1 MINFN
6 IEIEKFRITERRKKK
21 RWLNDL
27 ISQENYNLL
36 ELNYIFLNDEALLKI
51 NKEYLNHDTYTDII
65 TFDNSE
71 EKKSIEGDIFI
82 SVDRIREN
90 ALMFRVSFETEMI
103 RVMAH
108 GLLHLCGYLDKKKKD
123 IKNMREKENYYLEQ
137 YGKF

>member
-1 MINFN
+1 MISFN
-6 IEIEKFRITERRKKK
+6 IEIENFKITERRKKK
-21 RWLNDL
+21 KWLNDL
-27 ISQENYNLL
+27 IFQENYKLL

-51 NKEYLNHDTYTDII
+51 NKEYLHHDTYTDII

-71 EKKSIEGDIFI
+71 ENKIIEGDIFM
-82 SVDRIREN
+82 SVDRIKEN
-90 ALMFRVSFETEMI
+90 ALLFNVSFETEMI

-123 IKNMREKENYYLEQ
+123 IRNMREKENYYLEQ

>member
-6 IEIEKFRITERRKKK
+6 IEIEKFKLTEKRKKK

-27 ISQENYNLL
+27 ISQESYKLL
-36 ELNYIFLNDEALLKI
+36 ELNYIFLNDESLLKI

-71 EKKSIEGDIFI
+71 EKLSIEGDIFI

-90 ALMFRVSFETEMI
+90 ASKFKVSFEIEMI

-108 GLLHLCGYLDKKKKD
+108 GLLHLCGYLDKKEKD
-123 IKNMREKENYYLEQ
+123 VRNMREKENYYLEQ

>member
-1 MINFN
+1 MINFI
-6 IEIEKFRITERRKKK
+6 IEIEKFKITERRKKK

-27 ISQENYNLL
+27 IFQENYKLL

-51 NKEYLNHDTYTDII
+51 NKEYLHHDTYTDII

-90 ALMFRVSFETEMI
+90 ALMFHVSFETEMI

-123 IKNMREKENYYLEQ
+123 IENMREKENYYMEQ

>member
-6 IEIEKFRITERRKKK
+6 IEIEKFKLTEKRKKK
-21 RWLNDL
+21 RWLNAL
-27 ISQENYNLL
+27 ISRESYKLL
-36 ELNYIFLNDEALLKI
+36 ELNYIFLNDESLLKI

-71 EKKSIEGDIFI
+71 EKLSIEGDIFI

-90 ALMFRVSFETEMI
+90 ASKFQVSFEIEMI

-108 GLLHLCGYLDKKKKD
+108 GLLHLCGYLDKKEKD
-123 IKNMREKENYYLEQ
+123 VRNMREKENYYIKQ

>member
-1 MINFN
+1 MISFN
-6 IEIEKFRITERRKKK
+6 IEIEKFKITDSRKKK
-21 RWLNDL
+21 KWLNDL
-27 ISQENYNLL
+27 IFQENYKLL

-51 NKEYLNHDTYTDII
+51 NKEYLHHDTYTDII

-71 EKKSIEGDIFI
+71 ENKIIEGDIFI
-82 SVDRIREN
+82 SVDRIKEN
-90 ALMFRVSFETEMI
+90 ALLYHVSFETEMI

-123 IKNMREKENYYLEQ
+123 IRNMREKENYYIEQ

>member
-27 ISQENYNLL
+27 ISQENFNLL
-36 ELNYIFLNDEALLKI
+36 ELNYIFLNDDALLKI

>member
-1 MINFN
+1 MISFN
-6 IEIEKFRITERRKKK
+6 IEIEKFKITERRKKK
-21 RWLNDL
+21 KWLNNL
-27 ISQENYNLL
+27 IFQENYKLL
-36 ELNYIFLNDEALLKI
+36 ELNYIFLNDESLLKI

-71 EKKSIEGDIFI
+71 KNKIIEGDIFI
-82 SVDRIREN
+82 SVDRIKEN
-90 ALMFRVSFETEMI
+90 ALLFHVSFETEMI

-123 IKNMREKENYYLEQ
+123 IRNMREKENYYLEQ